1 MDGMVNT
8 WALVPFDVDPSLR
21 VGMPSSLR
29 RGGHSPSSL
38 ELFLGELLGL
48 DHGAGHPSRRRSSVE
63 APKCLKNWEF
73 DDPFRHAWWPKVA
86 GAVIEARVGIELKV
100 SRERYRRKDLIDPVE
115 AQLWKKYLRP
125 SGCQHG
131 LFVVLWFRDDQ
142 RYHGP
147 RSWTNS
153 KELAEELQKNCEELS
168 RKHQVSLHAYVI
180 DLITPVRER

>member
-38 ELFLGELLGL
+38 ELFLGE
-48 DHGAGHPSRRRSSVE
+48 
-63 APKCLKNWEF
+63 
-73 DDPFRHAWWPKVA
+73 
-86 GAVIEARVGIELKV
+86 RVGIELKV

-168 RKHQVSLHAYVI
+168 RKHQVSLHVYVI